1 MKRRIITVP
10 HPLSCRCVECIAAA
24 PRRPREP
31 HGPQD
36 LPPPPQPQVE
46 RIRLGQ
52 REAPST
58 LTHNPFAV
66 LAKP

>member
-1 MKRRIITVP
+1 MKRKIIIVP
-10 HPLSCRCVECIAAA
+10 HPLSCRCAECVAAA
-24 PRRPREP
+24 PRR
-31 HGPQD
+31 PQD

-52 REAPST
+52 REAAPT
-58 LTHNPFAV
+58 LTYNPFAV